1 MLEFKEY
8 TDGKRTIKATVKMY
22 EAIYRNNGYRPV
34 TKTANK
40 SNGSG
45 STDNVK
51 NNKPNAGEITESK

>member
-34 TKTANK
+34 TKTAVK
-40 SNGSG
+40 SKGSNG
-45 STDNVK
+45 TDNDK
-51 NNKPNAGEITESK
+51 STKANTEEPVES